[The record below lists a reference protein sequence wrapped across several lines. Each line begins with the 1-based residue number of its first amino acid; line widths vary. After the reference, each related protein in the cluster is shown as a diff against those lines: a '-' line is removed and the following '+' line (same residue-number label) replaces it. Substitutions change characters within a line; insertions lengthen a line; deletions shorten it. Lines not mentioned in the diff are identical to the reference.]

1 VNLEDPREDIE
12 RLIAAGDLAALLD
25 TAAQVHGHYCPG
37 LASGVKAAV
46 AGCRRLGIV
55 HSDGMEKVMAAV
67 ECNNCFVDGIQVVSG
82 CTLGNNALI
91 YRDLGRTAVTFYQRG
106 KPTGLRV
113 AVTSMGAGAGLEG
126 GEKEEA
132 ASLFDRAVRKRENL
146 SDEESRRFRELWRQS
161 AYGLLAVPDDDLL
174 HVVTVPVEETAYAP
188 IMDSV
193 VCSVCGAKV
202 MESRAR
208 LRGGRPICL
217 VCARESYG
225 ILDGF
230 GIHLSV

>member
-1 VNLEDPREDIE
+1 MNAEDPRNGIE
-12 RLIAAGDLAALLD
+12 RLIAAGDLPALLD
-25 TAAQVHGHYCPG
+25 AAARVHGHYCPG
-37 LASGVKAAV
+37 LASGVRAAV
-46 AGCRRLGIV
+46 AGSRRLGIV
-55 HSDGMEKVMAAV
+55 HSDGMEKVMAIV

-113 AVTSMGAGAGLEG
+113 VVTGLGAGDGLEG
-126 GEKEEA
+126 EEKEEA
-132 ASLFDRAVRKRENL
+132 ADLFHRAVRKRKEL

-161 AYGLLAVPDDDLL
+161 AYGLLAVPDEDLL
-174 HVVTVPVEETAYAP
+174 HISTVPVEETAYAP
-188 IMDSV
+188 IVDSA

-208 LRGGRPICL
+208 LRGGRPVCL
-217 VCARESYG
+217 PCAGEPYG
-225 ILDGF
+225 VLAGF
-230 GIHLSV
+230 GIHLSI